1 MEEPE
6 KIVSQ
11 TELDD
16 KAQKLVEDKD
26 ADSRLRVYIGPMEKA
41 LTAALLVWQAAKE
54 KAKKPFVATER
65 VKRLLAVHVA
75 VNIVLNALLIFGLCG
90 CRWPSRCIRRSKRNA
105 AAAGSCRFGISP

>member
-26 ADSRLRVYIGPMEKA
+26 ADSRLRVYIGPMEKT
-41 LTAALLVWQAAKE
+41 LTAVLLL
-54 KAKKPFVATER
+54 FVLL
-65 VKRLLAVHVA
+65 RLSDMKVQEPANFFLTTTA
-75 VNIVLNALLIFGLCG
+75 N
-90 CRWPSRCIRRSKRNA
+90 
-105 AAAGSCRFGISP
+105 GILWR